1 MIQEWKVGDTGVVTI
16 DSSERVVILFDE
28 NSDYNKAFVG
38 GMKIPFYDWHN
49 GSEGYDKM
57 IYTWGYDGTLVDRIR
72 HVWKQVL
79 NSIDSHKE

>member
-1 MIQEWKVGDTGVVTI
+1 
-16 DSSERVVILFDE
+16 LFDE

-57 IYTWGYDGTLVDRIR
+57 IYTWDMMELSLIESTMFGNRYLTLLALMSS
-72 HVWKQVL
+72 K
-79 NSIDSHKE
+79 NE